1 VISRISSIERLDLLL
16 EVTRRLMSER
26 DLDDLL
32 GLIAETMTQALDA
45 ERATIFLLD
54 ADRGELWSKV
64 ALGSDEIR
72 VPVGVGIAG
81 AVAES
86 GETINIA
93 DAYADERFNQD
104 IDRRSGFHTRSLLSF
119 PMRSRAEGAP
129 IIGVFQAVNKRDG
142 PFTADDEEIGA
153 ALASSAA
160 VAIENA
166 QLLGEQRRLWQSLLE
181 TLAVTIDARD
191 QQTAGHTQRVARYAE
206 IIGREFGLSRRELER
221 LRAAGLLHD
230 YGKIAVPD
238 GVLMKPGKLS
248 DGEFEYMRQHAEK
261 TEEFLSKIRFPRDM
275 RDVPLI
281 AAQHHERMDGK
292 GYPRGIASGEIL
304 VGARIVAAADI
315 FDALTAPRYYKP
327 AYSLAKT
334 LEIMDEITGEQ
345 LDPVVMK
352 AVRRAMP
359 ELTRA
364 LEELR
369 STWPEPIVTTD
380 LAERDERLEGDATF
394 RLRFWGTRGSI
405 ATPGASTIRYGGNTA
420 CVELRGPDGELVIFD
435 AGTGLRELGQQ
446 LLRDNGEQPLQVH
459 LLISHLHW
467 DHIQGLPFFRP
478 AFDPR
483 NTLTI
488 YGPSQRRRQRL
499 RRLLGIGMDDPF
511 FPVDLDAMPAGVRV
525 KELGESSFKVGSMR
539 VRSTTLFHPSPCLGY
554 RVEARRHAIVYV
566 TDTEDA
572 HRDGETNPVEAL
584 ARDADILIHDAQYL
598 DSDRK
603 PGWGH
608 TTMESAVDVA
618 LRAGVR
624 ELVLYHHDPERTD
637 DALDEIERRA
647 TKVVRELRGKLR
659 VRVARE
665 GLELAV

>member
-1 VISRISSIERLDLLL
+1 
-16 EVTRRLMSER
+16 MSER
-26 DLDDLL
+26 DLDELL

-45 ERATIFLLD
+45 ERATIFLVD
-54 ADRGELWSKV
+54 PDRRELYSTI

-72 VPVGVGIAG
+72 MPIGVGIAG
-81 AVAES
+81 AVAET
-86 GETINIA
+86 GQTINIP
-93 DAYADERFNQD
+93 DAYADARFNQEF
-104 IDRRSGFHTRSLLSF
+104 DRRTGFRTRSLLTF
-119 PMRSRAEGAP
+119 PMRSRAEGAS
-129 IIGVFQAVNKRDG
+129 IIGVFQAINKRG
-142 PFTADDEEIGA
+142 GAFTESDEEMGA

-160 VAIENA
+160 VAVENA
-166 QLLGEQRRLWQSLLE
+166 QLLREQRRLWQSLLE

-206 IIGREFGLSRRELER
+206 IIGSEFGLSSRELER

-230 YGKIAVPD
+230 YGKIAIPD
-238 GVLMKPGKLS
+238 GVLMKPGTLS
-248 DGEFEYMRQHAEK
+248 EGEFDYMRQHAEK

-275 RDVPLI
+275 RDVPLM

-292 GYPRGIASGEIL
+292 GYPRGIRAEEIL

-327 AYSLAKT
+327 AYSLKRT
-334 LEIMDEITGEQ
+334 LEIMDEITPDQ
-345 LDPVVMK
+345 LDPVVTK
-352 AVRRAMP
+352 AVHRALP

-364 LEELR
+364 LQDLR
-369 STWPEPIVTTD
+369 TTWPDPIVTTD
-380 LAERDERLEGDATF
+380 LAERDERLEGEATF

-420 CVELRGPDGELVIFD
+420 CVELRGPGDELLVFD
-435 AGTGLRELGQQ
+435 AGTGLRELGQR
-446 LLRDNGEQPLQVH
+446 LLRDNGGQPLRVH

-483 NTLTI
+483 NRLTI
-488 YGPSQRRRQRL
+488 YGPAQKRRQRL

-511 FPVDLDAMPAGVRV
+511 FPVDLDAMPAGVKV
-525 KELGESSFKVGSMR
+525 KELGESHFKVGSLR
-539 VRSTTLFHPSPCLGY
+539 VTSALLFHPSPCLGY
-554 RVEARRHAIVYV
+554 RVEARGRSVVYV

-572 HRDGETNPVEAL
+572 HRDDGPNPVENL
-584 ARDADILIHDAQYL
+584 ARAADILIHDAQYL
-598 DSDRK
+598 DADRK

-618 LRAGVR
+618 LRAGAR

-647 TKVVRELRGKLR
+647 VKVVSERRGKLR